1 MITDLAG
8 NALNICDTVVSISRY
23 TDPYTEH
30 SEGTIVALRKFYDK
44 NGDVRSRVCI
54 DFGVYDTDE
63 HWFEANRVV
72 KVNGNR

>member
-8 NALNICDTVVSISRY
+8 NTLDICDTVIAISRHLDKY
-23 TDPYTEH
+23 EAHDR
-30 SEGTIVALRKFYDK
+30 GTIVGLRQFYD
-44 NGDVRSRVCI
+44 NDGLVRSRVCV
-54 DFGVYDTDE
+54 DLGVYDTDK